1 VSGLLRSARRIRAL
15 VVRELR
21 ATFRDRFTVT
31 ILIAVPIAA
40 LLLFGFIL
48 TTEVKHLDLALLDAS
63 DTSASRRIVAELSAQ
78 DTFTPHV
85 VRSRTELE
93 QLVGAGRIAAG
104 VVIPPEFARDLERF
118 RSGGPPPEIEVV
130 YDAAETV
137 LAQNAEAYLRALVAA
152 TARELVA
159 PGIPGRQAGVA
170 VATRTL
176 FNPTLDGTAYMVSG
190 VFGFVL
196 SFLAV
201 LITAVSV
208 VGERATGT
216 FEQLQVTPATSIE
229 IVLGKLI
236 PLGGVFAF
244 DVALMALIAGFGMGV
259 WPRGS
264 LVFFLVVSAVYVLI
278 SLALGLLISATSKSA
293 AEAVQRSVLFSIP
306 LVQLSGFIFPVR
318 NMPTWLQWFPKVF
331 PATHYISVSRAIY
344 LRGEGPLTL
353 WPELAFI
360 ALGGVVLVGFAV
372 RSVGAR
378 A

>member
-1 VSGLLRSARRIRAL
+1 MRLRRLRAL
-15 VVRELR
+15 VVREVR
-21 ATFRDRFTVT
+21 ATFRDRFTV
-31 ILIAVPIAA
+31 LMLVAVPVAA

-48 TTEVKHLDLALLDAS
+48 TTEVKHVALGVLDGS
-63 DTSASRRIVAELSAQ
+63 QTPSSRRLV
-78 DTFTPHV
+78 
-85 VRSRTELE
+85 TELVAQHTFDPRIFATRGALE
-93 QLVGAGRIAAG
+93 HAVGSGDVAAAI
-104 VVIPPEFARDLERF
+104 VIPPDFARDLEAF
-118 RSGGPPPEIEVV
+118 RRGGAPPEIEVV

-137 LAQNAEAYLRALVAA
+137 LAQNSEAYLRAIVDA

-159 PGIPGRQAGVA
+159 PAAPATGHGVA

-176 FNPTLDGTAYMVSG
+176 YNPTLDGTAFMVSG
-190 VFGFVL
+190 TFGFVL

-208 VGERATGT
+208 VGERASGT
-216 FEQLQVTPATSIE
+216 FEQLQVTPATSVE

-244 DVALMALIAGFGMGV
+244 DVTLMAIIAGVFMGV

-264 LVFFLVVSAVYVLI
+264 LLFFLAVSSVYVMI
-278 SLALGLLISATSKSA
+278 SLALGLLISATSKTA

-306 LVQLSGFIFPVR
+306 LVQLSGFVFPIR
-318 NMPTWLQWFPKVF
+318 NMPTWLQWFPKMF
-331 PATHYISVSRAIY
+331 PATYYISVSRAIY

-353 WPELAFI
+353 WPQLLLI
-360 ALGGVVLVGFAV
+360 AGLGVVLVTLAV
-372 RSVGAR
+372 RSIEAR

>member
-1 VSGLLRSARRIRAL
+1 MSWRRLRAL
-15 VVRELR
+15 LIREVR

-48 TTEVKHLDLALLDAS
+48 TTEVKHLSLGVLDAAQ
-63 DTSASRRIVAELSAQ
+63 TANSRRVVAELAAQ
-78 DTFTPHV
+78 DSFDPIV
-85 VRSRTELE
+85 VSTRGEIE
-93 QLVGAGRIAAG
+93 QMVGSGRIAAG
-104 VVIPPEFARDLERF
+104 IVIPPSFDRDLERL
-118 RSGGPPPEIEVV
+118 RRGGPEPEIEVV

-137 LAQNAEAYLRALVAA
+137 LAENAEAYIRGYVAA
-152 TARELVA
+152 TSRGLVE
-159 PGIPGRQAGVA
+159 PG
-170 VATRTL
+170 ATPPPVSLSVRTL

-190 VFGFVL
+190 TYGFVL

-216 FEQLQVTPATSIE
+216 FEQLQVTPATSVE
-229 IVLGKLI
+229 IVLGKLL
-236 PLGGVFAF
+236 PLGAVFAL
-244 DVALMALIAGFGMGV
+244 DVALMALIAGFFMGV
-259 WPRGS
+259 WPVGS
-264 LVFFLVVSAVYVLI
+264 LVFFLVVSSIYVLI
-278 SLALGLLISATSKSA
+278 SLALGLLISATSNSA

-318 NMPTWLQWFPKVF
+318 NMPEWLQWFPKAF
-331 PATHYISVSRAIY
+331 PATHYIAISRAIY
-344 LRGEGPLTL
+344 LRGEGAATL
-353 WPELAFI
+353 WPELLFI
-360 ALGGVVLVGFAV
+360 LGGGVVLIALAV

>member
-1 VSGLLRSARRIRAL
+1 MSFRRLRAL
-15 VVRELR
+15 VVREVR

-31 ILIAVPIAA
+31 ILIAVPVVA

-48 TTEVKHLDLALLDAS
+48 TTEVKHLDLAVLDAS
-63 DTSASRRIVAELSAQ
+63 GTPSSRRLVAELSAQ
-78 DTFTPHV
+78 DTFDPHV
-85 VRSRTELE
+85 VASRRELE
-93 QLVGAGRIAAG
+93 GLVGSGRVTAAI
-104 VVIPPEFARDLERF
+104 VIPPEFERDLERL
-118 RSGGPPPEIEVV
+118 RRGGPAPEIELV

-137 LAQNAEAYLRALVAA
+137 LAQNAEAYLRALVDA
-152 TARELVA
+152 TARALVA
-159 PGIPGRQAGVA
+159 PSGATGSHGVA

-216 FEQLQVTPATSIE
+216 FEQLQVTPATSVE
-229 IVLGKLI
+229 IVLGKLL
-236 PLGGVFAF
+236 PLGAVFAF
-244 DVALMALIAGFGMGV
+244 DVALMAVIAGLGMGV

-264 LVFFLVVSAVYVLI
+264 MLFFLAVSSVYVLI

-318 NMPTWLQWFPKVF
+318 NMPPWLQWFPKVF
-331 PATHYISVSRAIY
+331 PATHYIAVSRAIY
-344 LRGEGPLTL
+344 LRGEGVLTL
-353 WPELAFI
+353 WPELLFI
-360 ALGGVVLVGFAV
+360 VAGGAVLVGLAV

>member
-1 VSGLLRSARRIRAL
+1 MSWRRIRAL
-15 VVRELR
+15 LLREMR
-21 ATFRDRFTVT
+21 ATFRDRFTVG
-31 ILIAVPIAA
+31 ILVAVPIAA

-48 TTEVKHLDLALLDAS
+48 TTEVKDLDLGVLDAS
-63 DTSASRRIVAELSAQ
+63 DTAASRRIVAELSAEG
-78 DTFTPHV
+78 TFIPHV
-85 VRSRTELE
+85 VRTRTELE
-93 QLVGAGRIAAG
+93 DLIGSGRVAAG
-104 VVIPPEFARDLERF
+104 VVIPPEFARDLERL
-118 RSGGPPPEIEVV
+118 RRGGPAPEVEVV

-137 LAQNAEAYLRALVAA
+137 LAQNSEAYMRALVAA

-159 PGIPGRQAGVA
+159 PGAGDTQAGLV

-229 IVLGKLI
+229 IVLGKLL

-244 DVALMALIAGFGMGV
+244 DVALMALVAGFGMGV

-264 LVFFLVVSAVYVLI
+264 LVFFLVVSSVYVLI

-318 NMPTWLQWFPKVF
+318 NMPVWLQWFPKVF
-331 PATHYISVSRAIY
+331 PATHYIAVSRAIY

-353 WPELAFI
+353 WPELLFI
-360 ALGGVVLVGFAV
+360 LAGGVVLVAFAV

>member
-1 VSGLLRSARRIRAL
+1 MSLRRIRAL
-15 VVRELR
+15 LLRELR

-48 TTEVKHLDLALLDAS
+48 TTEVKYLDLGILDAAN
-63 DTSASRRIVAELSAQ
+63 TSASRRIVAELSAQ
-78 DTFTPHV
+78 HTFTLHV
-85 VRSRTELE
+85 VGSRTELE
-93 QLVGAGRIAAG
+93 RLVGSGRIAAG
-104 VVIPPEFARDLERF
+104 VVIPPTFARDLDRL
-118 RSGGPPPEIEVV
+118 RTGGPPPEIEVV

-137 LAQNAEAYLRALVAA
+137 LAQNSEAYLQALVAS
-152 TARELVA
+152 TARQLVA
-159 PGIPGRQAGVA
+159 PDMGEQQAGIA

-190 VFGFVL
+190 VYGFVL

-216 FEQLQVTPATSIE
+216 FEQLQVTPATSVE
-229 IVLGKLI
+229 IVLGKLL
-236 PLGGVFAF
+236 PLGGMFAF
-244 DVALMALIAGFGMGV
+244 DVALMALVAGFGMGV

-264 LVFFLVVSAVYVLI
+264 LVFFLVVSSVYVLI
-278 SLALGLLISATSKSA
+278 SLAIGLLISATSKSA

-306 LVQLSGFIFPVR
+306 LVQLSGFVFPVR
-318 NMPTWLQWFPKVF
+318 NMPTWIQWIPKIF

-344 LRGEGPLTL
+344 LRGEGFLTL
-353 WPELAFI
+353 WPELTFI
-360 ALGGVVLVGFAV
+360 ALGGVVLIAFAV

>member
-1 VSGLLRSARRIRAL
+1 VSWRRIRAL
-15 VVRELR
+15 LIREVR

-48 TTEVKHLDLALLDAS
+48 TTEVKHLSLGVLDAAQ
-63 DTSASRRIVAELSAQ
+63 TANSRRLVAELAAQ
-78 DTFTPHV
+78 DSFDPTV
-85 VRSRTELE
+85 VPTRGEVER
-93 QLVGAGRIAAG
+93 LVGSGRVAAAI
-104 VVIPPEFARDLERF
+104 VIPPSFDRDLERL
-118 RSGGPPPEIEVV
+118 RRGGPEPEIEVV

-137 LAQNAEAYLRALVAA
+137 LAQNAEAYIRGYVTATSRGLV
-152 TARELVA
+152 E
-159 PGIPGRQAGVA
+159 PGAKPPPVSLS
-170 VATRTL
+170 VRTL

-190 VFGFVL
+190 TYGFVL

-208 VGERATGT
+208 VGERAAGT
-216 FEQLQVTPATSIE
+216 FEQLQVTPATSVE
-229 IVLGKLI
+229 IVLGKLL
-236 PLGGVFAF
+236 PLGAVFAL
-244 DVALMALIAGFGMGV
+244 DVALMALIAGFFMGV
-259 WPRGS
+259 WPVGS
-264 LVFFLVVSAVYVLI
+264 LTFFLVVSAIYVLI

-318 NMPTWLQWFPKVF
+318 NMPEWLQWFPKVF
-331 PATHYISVSRAIY
+331 PATHYIAVSRAIY
-344 LRGEGPLTL
+344 LRGEGAATL
-353 WPELAFI
+353 WPELLFI
-360 ALGGVVLVGFAV
+360 LAGGVVLIALAV

>member
-1 VSGLLRSARRIRAL
+1 MSWRRIRAL
-15 VVRELR
+15 LIREVR

-48 TTEVKHLDLALLDAS
+48 TTEVKHLSLGVLDAAQ
-63 DTSASRRIVAELSAQ
+63 TANSRRLLAELAAQ
-78 DTFTPHV
+78 DSFDPMV
-85 VRSRTELE
+85 VSTRGEIE
-93 QLVGAGRIAAG
+93 QMVGSGRIAAG
-104 VVIPPEFARDLERF
+104 IVIPPSFDRDLERL
-118 RSGGPPPEIEVV
+118 RRGGPEPEIEVV

-137 LAQNAEAYLRALVAA
+137 LAENAEAYIRGYVAA
-152 TARELVA
+152 TSRGLVD
-159 PGIPGRQAGVA
+159 PGAKPPPVSLS
-170 VATRTL
+170 VRTL

-190 VFGFVL
+190 TYGFVL

-216 FEQLQVTPATSIE
+216 FEQLQVTPATSVE
-229 IVLGKLI
+229 IVLGKLL
-236 PLGGVFAF
+236 PLGAVFAL
-244 DVALMALIAGFGMGV
+244 DVALMALIAGFFMGV
-259 WPRGS
+259 WPVGS
-264 LVFFLVVSAVYVLI
+264 LVFFLVVSSIYVLI
-278 SLALGLLISATSKSA
+278 SLALGLLISATSNSA

-318 NMPTWLQWFPKVF
+318 NMPEWLQWFPMAF
-331 PATHYISVSRAIY
+331 PATHYIAVSRAIY
-344 LRGEGPLTL
+344 LRGEGAATL
-353 WPELAFI
+353 WPELLFI
-360 ALGGVVLVGFAV
+360 LGGGVVLIALAV

>member
-1 VSGLLRSARRIRAL
+1 MSLRRLRAL
-15 VVRELR
+15 LVREVR

-48 TTEVKHLDLALLDAS
+48 TTEVRHLALGVLDAS
-63 DTSASRRIVAELSAQ
+63 GTPSSRRLVADLAAQ
-78 DTFTPHV
+78 ETFDPTV
-85 VRSRTELE
+85 VRTRDELE
-93 QLVGAGRIAAG
+93 RLVGSGRLAAG
-104 VVIPPEFARDLERF
+104 IVILPSFERDLERL
-118 RSGGPPPEIEVV
+118 RLGGPAPEVEVV

-137 LAQNAEAYLRALVAA
+137 LAQNAEAYLRTIIAA
-152 TARELVA
+152 TARDIVA
-159 PGIPGRQAGVA
+159 PGAMPSAAGVT
-170 VATRTL
+170 VASRTL

-190 VFGFVL
+190 VYGFVL

-216 FEQLQVTPATSIE
+216 FEQLQVTPATSVE
-229 IVLGKLI
+229 IVLGKLL
-236 PLGGVFAF
+236 PLGAVFAF
-244 DVALMALIAGFGMGV
+244 DVALMAMIAGFGMGV

-264 LVFFLVVSAVYVLI
+264 LVFFLVVSTLYVLI
-278 SLALGLLISATSKSA
+278 SLALGLLISATSNSA

-318 NMPTWLQWFPKVF
+318 NMPTWIQWFPKVF
-331 PATHYISVSRAIY
+331 PATHYIAVSRGIY
-344 LRGEGPLTL
+344 LRGEGAMTL
-353 WPELAFI
+353 WPELVFI
-360 ALGGVVLVGFAV
+360 ALGGVVFVALAV

>member
-1 VSGLLRSARRIRAL
+1 MSWRRIRAL
-15 VVRELR
+15 LIREVR

-48 TTEVKHLDLALLDAS
+48 TPEVKHLSLGILDAAQ
-63 DTSASRRIVAELSAQ
+63 TAASRRLVAELAAQ
-78 DTFTPHV
+78 GSFDPIV
-85 VRSRTELE
+85 VPTRGEVER
-93 QLVGAGRIAAG
+93 LVASGRVAAAI
-104 VVIPPEFARDLERF
+104 VIPPSFDRDLERL
-118 RSGGPPPEIEVV
+118 RRGGPEPEIEVV

-137 LAQNAEAYLRALVAA
+137 LAENAEAYIRGYVAA
-152 TARELVA
+152 TARGLVE
-159 PGIPGRQAGVA
+159 PGGKPPPVSLS
-170 VATRTL
+170 VRTL

-190 VFGFVL
+190 TYGFVL

-208 VGERATGT
+208 VGERAAGT
-216 FEQLQVTPATSIE
+216 FEQLQVTPATSVE
-229 IVLGKLI
+229 IVLGKLL
-236 PLGGVFAF
+236 PLGAVFAL
-244 DVALMALIAGFGMGV
+244 DVALMALIAGFFMGV
-259 WPRGS
+259 WPVGS
-264 LVFFLVVSAVYVLI
+264 LTFFLFVSSIYVLI

-318 NMPTWLQWFPKVF
+318 NMPEWLQWFPMVF
-331 PATHYISVSRAIY
+331 PATHYIAVSRAIY
-344 LRGEGPLTL
+344 LRGEGAATL
-353 WPELAFI
+353 WPELLFI
-360 ALGGVVLVGFAV
+360 LAGGVVLIALAV